1 MNGFHVKT
9 KNERFTAAVSRF
21 PQNFKNE
28 HFAPS
33 FGRLRWNIASKGVPY
48 GAERLFSS
56 FDQSYY
62 WFVALSLPLPWSFV
76 KFPIETTTAKALKR
90 HKSHDWLDGEKQS
103 SCTCNTHFIS
113 FLCKQQSGIVKCF
126 DSNMALKQ
134 KKRFPSEPFLPN
146 RANHFLNDT
155 TISWMTRPHKL
166 MALNII
172 VFK

>member
-1 MNGFHVKT
+1 MWNVLRRRLQRKLHIKVELCVRLSVLRSFHVDHVVQNRRFLGMNGFHVKT
-9 KNERFTAAVSRF
+9 KNGRFTAAVSRF
-21 PQNFKNE
+21 RQNFKIE

-62 WFVALSLPLPWSFV
+62 WFVALSLPLTSSFV

-103 SCTCNTHFIS
+103 SCACSTHFIS
-113 FLCKQQSGIVKCF
+113 FLRKQQSGIVKVLI
-126 DSNMALKQ
+126 A
-134 KKRFPSEPFLPN
+134 
-146 RANHFLNDT
+146 
-155 TISWMTRPHKL
+155 TRR
-166 MALNII
+166 
-172 VFK
+172 